1 MITSTNIVPIIICM
15 LFMIGTTFLTNHN
28 TKNDLT
34 TAVIIA
40 CGIVALVVTV
50 LVCGFGYIVLQLFG
64 LL

>member
-15 LFMIGTTFLTNHN
+15 LFMIGTMFLTNQSV
-28 TKNDLT
+28 KNDLT

-40 CGIVALVVTV
+40 CGIVALIITV
-50 LVCGFGYIVLQLFG
+50 IVCGIGYIGLQAIG